1 MNIKT
6 NSVTRRHTLMI
17 GGAALA
23 SSLISP
29 SLSMAETAAK
39 SDNAK
44 ITQVRNATLLV
55 EYGGARFL
63 VDPMLSDKGAFPGFP
78 GTAHSQLRNPL
89 VELPMP
95 IDRII
100 DVDAVI
106 VTHLHPDHWDEA
118 AKSKLP
124 KSLPIYA
131 QNDADAALIRS
142 DGFNDVRV
150 LSDTSEFKGVKLTK
164 TEGQHGSDATLA
176 VAGEVLGKVCGVV
189 FSHPDQK
196 TIYLA
201 GDTVWNSFVESS
213 IAQYKPD
220 VIILNTGNAVV
231 LGLDPI
237 IMGREDALAVHKAAP
252 AATIVATHMEAI
264 NHCILSRADLK
275 DFADKQGFAG
285 SLLIPADGEVL
296 TI

>member
-29 SLSMAETAAK
+29 SLSLAETATK
-39 SDNAK
+39 GGNAK

-131 QNDADAALIRS
+131 QNDTDAALIRK
-142 DGFNDVRV
+142 DGFSDVRV
-150 LSDTSEFKGVKLTK
+150 LSGTSEFKGVKLTK

-201 GDTVWNSFVESS
+201 GDTVWNSFVASS
-213 IAQYKPD
+213 MAQHKPD

-237 IMGREDALAVHKAAP
+237 IMGREDVLAVHKAAP
-252 AATIVATHMEAI
+252 AAKIVATHMEAI

-275 DFADKQGFAG
+275 DFADRRGFAG
-285 SLLIPADGEVL
+285 SLLIPADGETL
-296 TI
+296 TV

>member
-6 NSVTRRHTLMI
+6 NSVTRRHALTI
-17 GGAALA
+17 GGAVLA

-29 SLSMAETAAK
+29 SRSIAATAGKAT
-39 SDNAK
+39 DAK
-44 ITQVRNATLLV
+44 ITQVRNATLIV
-55 EYGGARFL
+55 EYGGALFL
-63 VDPMLSDKGAFPGFP
+63 VDPMLSEKGAFPGFP
-78 GTAHSQLRNPL
+78 GSAHSQLRNPL

-95 IDRII
+95 IDKII

-118 AKSKLP
+118 AKSRLP

-131 QNDADAALIRS
+131 QNEADAILIRR
-142 DGFNDVRV
+142 DGFSDVRV
-150 LSDTSEFKGVKLTK
+150 LSDSSEFNGVKLTK
-164 TEGQHGSDATLA
+164 TEGQHGSDETLA
-176 VAGEVLGKVCGVV
+176 VAGEILGKVCGVV
-189 FSHPDQK
+189 FRHPNEK

-201 GDTVWNSFVESS
+201 GDTVWNRFVESS
-213 IAQYKPD
+213 IARYKPD

-237 IMGREDALAVHKAAP
+237 IMGREDVLAVHKAAP
-252 AATIVATHMEAI
+252 AATIIATHMEAI

-275 DFADKQGFAG
+275 DFAEKQGFAG

-296 TI
+296 SV

>member
-1 MNIKT
+1 MDIKMNA
-6 NSVTRRHTLMI
+6 VTRRHALML
-17 GGAALA
+17 GGAAFA

-29 SLSMAETAAK
+29 TLSLAGTVAK
-39 SDNAK
+39 GINAK
-44 ITQVRNATLLV
+44 ITQIRNATLLI

-63 VDPMLSDKGAFPGFP
+63 IDPMLSDKGAFPGFP

-131 QNDADAALIRS
+131 QNEADAALIRR
-142 DGFNDVRV
+142 DGFGDVRV
-150 LSDTSEFKGVKLTK
+150 LSDTSEFNGVKLIK
-164 TEGQHGSDATLA
+164 TEGQHGSDATIA
-176 VAGEVLGKVCGVV
+176 AAGEVLGKVCGIV
-189 FSHPDQK
+189 FQHPDQR
-196 TIYLA
+196 TIYVA
-201 GDTVWNSFVESS
+201 GDTVWNGFVESS
-213 IAQYKPD
+213 IAQHKPD

-237 IMGREDALAVHKAAP
+237 IMGREDVLAVHKAAP

-275 DFADKQGFAG
+275 DFAEKQGFAE

-296 TI
+296 AV